1 MKGKWSGERS
11 RALFDPGQYR
21 LPETF
26 QSFLPPLAG
35 DATSLTRDGAYVSLT
50 NWVCLCKLSLHHS
63 FTKMLSLSLRA
74 AKCIPRYC
82 RTMSTM
88 NDQKILTEAFDELG
102 LAKSAPAASPTTTT
116 SYRSSGPPIL
126 DIPPAEDPLLRYL
139 TSSLTQHGHRAR
151 AARIVSQTLMHLH
164 AWTRAPP
171 LPILRQAILD
181 AAPAV
186 RTLNHRQGGKTIY
199 KPVALGEKQRTRK
212 AVQAILTQV
221 EKKQGRLPEKL
232 AREIM
237 GILRGD
243 KDNAVLRKKDEM
255 HRHAMV
261 NRCVLYNPAKKTCNL
276 TFFSEGTFKRVYRSV
291 AL

>member
-1 MKGKWSGERS
+1 M
-11 RALFDPGQYR
+11 Q
-21 LPETF
+21 
-26 QSFLPPLAG
+26 
-35 DATSLTRDGAYVSLT
+35 
-50 NWVCLCKLSLHHS
+50 
-63 FTKMLSLSLRA
+63 SLSFKV
-74 AKCIPRYC
+74 AKCLPRYC
-82 RTMSTM
+82 RTMSTA
-88 NDQKILTEAFDELG
+88 NDQKILTEAFNELG
-102 LAKSAPAASPTTTT
+102 LAKPASGPPQPAPPTITT
-116 SYRSSGPPIL
+116 STRPSSPPIL

-261 NRCVLYNPAKKTCNL
+261 NRCVLYSTAKKMHPDLSFQREPSNTPIDLSFCDSSIFL
-276 TFFSEGTFKRVYRSV
+276 IQCSELRGRGTPAYACHQGRILDDHPFQIQDFITQTIHGAVQEV
-291 AL
+291 LFI